1 MALFGGQVGTTGY
14 QAPDYS
20 GSIDAARGLAMTR
33 AQGVASGIN
42 QVTDYFKQQG
52 EKKKLIKQSDVQI
65 DAALKL
71 FPDLSPT
78 LQGVRDQIKDENIS
92 LDERAQIAE
101 TVAGLINMGTNQ
113 MQSMA
118 EVGLKNRELDIRKGQ
133 GIQEAL
139 AKQAEL
145 EAQARAESRKAPV
158 LAKIPVARGEQTV
171 QWYPDTQSFGT
182 PTVVLPDGVVDEGVA
197 PMDIPTVEGPII
209 PANEGVVSEDGQTV
223 DYLGKTY
230 TIDTGVLPSLNSG
243 SGIQNAISMNKPT
256 ATSRIGFLPSETK
269 STREAKVVSGNE
281 AKALN
286 LDPTGTYE
294 VTYENGKAVGYKP
307 ITAPKAEKEIDVKDK
322 ESALRA
328 AGDAAY
334 AITTINALTSSP
346 GFSGVFGAKAGSK
359 FFPGTKAR
367 NAESLRKAIVA
378 LATTDSIKKFQGLGS
393 MSNSEF
399 AVAQS
404 AATRLED
411 SLISDE
417 EAAEELNRLRSY
429 FAESI
434 RRAENLGKIPKGSA
448 DKMITDAMAN
458 PVKPESPT
466 TEKTVTPK
474 TATDQLRAMQK

>member
-1 MALFGGQVGTTGY
+1 
-14 QAPDYS
+14 
-20 GSIDAARGLAMTR
+20 MTR
-33 AQGVASGIN
+33 AKGVASGIN

-92 LDERAQIAE
+92 LNERAQIAE

-113 MQSMA
+113 MQAMA
-118 EVGLKNRELDIRKGQ
+118 IAGLKKRELDIQEGK

-139 AKQAEL
+139 ARQAKEK
-145 EAQARAESRKAPV
+145 ESNWTRFDEEIVINGKPV
-158 LAKIPVARGEQTV
+158 RVIGSGDQFGRFKDLKNNI
-171 QWYPDTQSFGT
+171 YPSVFDAFSPPLTQPLT
-182 PTVVLPDGVVDEGVA
+182 PPDGV
-197 PMDIPTVEGPII
+197 PTPDL
-209 PANEGVVSEDGQTV
+209 P
-223 DYLGKTY
+223 LGKNSATPPN
-230 TIDTGVLPSLNSG
+230 DGVPLGKSQSNNVPSLTRDLQNLADQEGASAANDVRVDLPFG
-243 SGIQNAISMNKPT
+243 SSVVTPKEKKP
-256 ATSRIGFLPSETK
+256 
-269 STREAKVVSGNE
+269 TREAKVVSGNE
-281 AKALN
+281 AEALG
-286 LDPTGTYE
+286 LPPTGTYE
-294 VTYENGKAVGYKP
+294 VTYENGKPVGYKP

-458 PVKPESPT
+458 LAKPESPT
-466 TEKTVTPK
+466 TKKTVTPK

>member
-1 MALFGGQVGTTGY
+1 MALFGGQVRTTGY

-118 EVGLKNRELDIRKGQ
+118 IAGLKKRELDIQEGK

-139 AKQAEL
+139 ARQAEL
-145 EAQARAESRKAPV
+145 KAKASAESRKAPV
-158 LAKIPVARGEQTV
+158 LAEIPVPGGTQTV
-171 QWYPDTQSFGT
+171 QWDPDTQSYKT
-182 PTVVLPDGVVDEGVA
+182 PTVVLPDGVVDEGVT
-197 PMDIPTVEGPII
+197 PMDIPTVEGVFI

-230 TIDTGVLPSLNSG
+230 TIDPGVLQPLNSG
-243 SGIQNAISMNKPT
+243 SGIQNAISLGKPT
-256 ATSRIGFLPSETK
+256 ATSQIGFLPSETK

-286 LDPTGTYE
+286 LDPAGTYE
-294 VTYENGKAVGYKP
+294 VTYENGKAVGYKT
-307 ITAPKAEKEIDVKDK
+307 ITAPSTEIGRAQLSKLEAESKEAKDK
-322 ESALRA
+322 IEKAQRARDIALKTMSDYVTDKGEPTKRLNNA
-328 AGDAAY
+328 VGYGEAVA
-334 AITTINALTSSP
+334 TTIAEYAPIFGTQSP
-346 GFSGVFGAKAGSK
+346 ESRSDQQRL
-359 FFPGTKAR
+359 AR
-367 NAESLRKAIVA
+367 
-378 LATTDSIKKFQGLGS
+378 
-393 MSNSEF
+393 
-399 AVAQS
+399 
-404 AATRLED
+404 
-411 SLISDE
+411 LIE
-417 EAAEELNRLRSY
+417 GEILEAASLLKPVSNTDLLMLKDNRPQTTSPPEVWAKY
-429 FAESI
+429 FSDIKTILSNPENYIESVPT
-434 RRAENLGKIPKGSA
+434 PKTEA
-448 DKMITDAMAN
+448 AK
-458 PVKPESPT
+458 ES
-466 TEKTVTPK
+466 VTPK